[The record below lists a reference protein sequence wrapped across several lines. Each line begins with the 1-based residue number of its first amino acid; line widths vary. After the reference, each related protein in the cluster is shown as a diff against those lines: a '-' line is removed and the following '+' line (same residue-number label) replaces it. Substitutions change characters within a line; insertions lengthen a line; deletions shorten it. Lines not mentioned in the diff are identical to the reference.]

1 MERAEMEK
9 KKKKHASNVKGEK
22 TLEERRTKA
31 LERMAESAN
40 ILVILAL
47 LLLVKYLRWK
57 HR

>member
-1 MERAEMEK
+1 MARAEMEK
-9 KKKKHASNVKGEK
+9 KKHASKVKGEK

-31 LERMAESAN
+31 LERMADSAN

-57 HR
+57 DR

>member
-9 KKKKHASNVKGEK
+9 KKKKNASKVKGEK